1 MFTKKIKLIS
11 ILFFQVIFSQTLE
24 ITVLDVENMSPL
36 QGANISLKKIS
47 KLNDN
52 ILGNS
57 SDKRGKSYF
66 NNIQLG
72 SYELTVQFIGYKKNT
87 LIINIEENRLYK
99 FDILLIT
106 ESLIGPEL
114 NIIGGANKSYKQTP
128 GSAFV
133 INENNMRQINPV
145 GTQEI
150 LE

>member
-1 MFTKKIKLIS
+1 M
-11 ILFFQVIFSQTLE
+11 
-24 ITVLDVENMSPL
+24 
-36 QGANISLKKIS
+36 
-47 KLNDN
+47 
-52 ILGNS
+52 GNS

-114 NIIGGANKSYKQTP
+114 NIIGGANKSYKHTRLC
-128 GSAFV
+128 
-133 INENNMRQINPV
+133 ICDK
-145 GTQEI
+145 
-150 LE
+150 